1 MINGVQRY
9 FALDVLR
16 GLTIALMI
24 LVNNPGSW
32 SNIYAPFKHAVWH
45 GFTITDLIFP
55 TFLFVVGNAMS
66 FSLRKNKYSS
76 NKLFLKKIFK
86 RSFLIF
92 LIGLFLNAFP
102 FVIRN
107 EFGEIV
113 LKDFSQI
120 RIMGVLQRI
129 AICYLIAGL
138 MLHFIK
144 TQASLI
150 ISINIL
156 LFYWWVL
163 YRFGDALDPF
173 GLQGNAALKF
183 DLLIFQPENLWKGFG
198 IRFDPEGLLST
209 LPAVVNV
216 IAGYVAGVF
225 IQTSG
230 NKLTTVWKLALGG
243 LVLLIIALFWD
254 NYFPINKALWTS
266 SFVLYSIGW
275 DLLIIAGLIIILELW
290 HFKKWAKIFIAFGRN
305 PLFIFVLSGIIAK
318 LMSIV
323 WIHGAALKIWI
334 YNNAFLS
341 WLTKYNASLAFAVS
355 FMLLMWCIVYIM
367 DRKKIYIKV

>member
-1 MINGVQRY
+1 MVNGVQRY

-113 LKDFSQI
+113 LKDFSQM

-216 IAGYVAGVF
+216 IAGYMAGVF

-243 LVLLIIALFWD
+243 LVLIIIALFWD

-355 FMLLMWCIVYIM
+355 FMLLMWCIGYIM

>member
-1 MINGVQRY
+1 MVNGVQRY

-66 FSLRKNKYSS
+66 FSLRKNKYIS
-76 NKLFLKKIFK
+76 NKVFLKKILK

-92 LIGLFLNAFP
+92 FIGLSLNAFP
-102 FVIRN
+102 FIIRN

-113 LKDFSQI
+113 LKDFSEI

-138 MLHFIK
+138 LLHFIK

-163 YRFGDALDPF
+163 YRFGNALDPF

-243 LVLLIIALFWD
+243 LVLLIVSLFWD

-275 DLLIIAGLIIILELW
+275 DLLIIAVLIIILELW

-305 PLFIFVLSGIIAK
+305 PLFIFVLSGIFSE
-318 LMSIV
+318 LLSIV

-334 YNNAFLS
+334 YTNAFLS

-355 FMLLMWCIVYIM
+355 FMLLMWCIGYIM

>member
-92 LIGLFLNAFP
+92 LIGLFLNVFP

-113 LKDFSQI
+113 LKDFSQM

-150 ISINIL
+150 ISMNIL

-254 NYFPINKALWTS
+254 NHFPINKALWTS

-355 FMLLMWCIVYIM
+355 FMLLMWCIGYIM

>member
-1 MINGVQRY
+1 MVNGVQRY

-66 FSLRKNKYSS
+66 FSLRKNKYNS
-76 NKLFLKKIFK
+76 NKVFLKKILK

-92 LIGLFLNAFP
+92 FIGLSLNAFP

-113 LKDFSQI
+113 LKDFSEI

-138 MLHFIK
+138 LLHFIK

-163 YRFGDALDPF
+163 YRFGNALDPF

-243 LVLLIIALFWD
+243 LVLLIVSLFWD

-275 DLLIIAGLIIILELW
+275 DLLIIAVLIIILELW

-305 PLFIFVLSGIIAK
+305 PLFIFVLSGIFSK
-318 LMSIV
+318 LLSIV

-334 YNNAFLS
+334 YTNAFLS

-355 FMLLMWCIVYIM
+355 FMLLMWCIGYIM